1 MRAGSRGLGGGHR
14 FLGERRSVVPP
25 KRSAQGSVRVSGGL
39 RAGVTRNCLSLD
51 TNFSNL
57 RSGWWGAG
65 GATGWHSPLVTPI
78 TRSVAMGQG
87 PG

>member
-1 MRAGSRGLGGGHR
+1 MRKGAWYLQRGAPRAASG
-14 FLGERRSVVPP
+14 
-25 KRSAQGSVRVSGGL
+25 VSEGL
-39 RAGVTRNCLSLD
+39 WAGVTLNCLSLD

-57 RSGWWGAG
+57 PSGWWGAG

-78 TRSVAMGQG
+78 TRSVAMSQG